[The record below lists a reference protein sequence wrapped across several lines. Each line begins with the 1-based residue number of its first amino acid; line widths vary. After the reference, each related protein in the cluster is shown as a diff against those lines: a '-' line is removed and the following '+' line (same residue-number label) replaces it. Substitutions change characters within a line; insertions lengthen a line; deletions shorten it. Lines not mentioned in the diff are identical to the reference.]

1 MDLPLTANEYLDLRA
16 AVDWPTCSSA
26 EAEDALHKSLAV
38 ATARNAEGHL
48 VGLARAV
55 GDGFYVVV
63 VDVIVDPREQD
74 QGIAHRLLT
83 DLLAAQPVRDAG
95 HLTLF
100 AAPDAVGLYEEL
112 GFQEEKGVYMVRP
125 TTAD

>member
-1 MDLPLTANEYLDLRA
+1 MDLPLTPEEYADLRTT
-16 AVDWPTCSSA
+16 VDWPPCPPE
-26 EAEDALHKSLAV
+26 EAVEALHKSLAV
-38 ATARNAEGHL
+38 ATARNAEGRL

-74 QGIAHRLLT
+74 QGIAHRLLS
-83 DLLAAQPVRDAG
+83 DLLDAQPVRSAG

-112 GFQEEKGVYMVRP
+112 GFREEKGVYMVRP
-125 TTAD
+125 TPSA

>member
-1 MDLPLTANEYLDLRA
+1 MEPTVTPAEYAALRA
-16 AVDWPTCSSA
+16 AVDWPVCPPA
-26 EAEDALHKSLAV
+26 EAEAALQRSLAV
-38 ATARNAEGHL
+38 AIARNADGRL

-83 DLLAAQPVRDAG
+83 DLLATQPVRAAG

-100 AAPDAVGLYEEL
+100 AAPEAVGLYEEL
-112 GFQEEKGVYMVRP
+112 GFREEKGVYMVRP
-125 TTAD
+125 TPDA

>member
-1 MDLPLTANEYLDLRA
+1 MDLPLTPEEYAALRE
-16 AVDWPTCSSA
+16 AVDWPPCPP
-26 EAEDALHKSLAV
+26 EDAALALDKSLAV
-38 ATARNAEGHL
+38 ATARSADGRL

-83 DLLAAQPVRDAG
+83 DLLEAQPVRAAG

-125 TTAD
+125 TPDS